1 MTDFRALLGSG
12 TTFTVTCE
20 LVPGRGFRGKEIDS
34 VFKFSEAAR
43 DSGLVHAV
51 SLTDNPGG
59 NPAILTDEIARE
71 LVAAGVQV
79 IMHFS
84 LKDVNR
90 GMVESRAYSLMRQG
104 IRNLLVLSG
113 DYPTAGAFGVSQ
125 PVFDLD
131 SVGALALL
139 KRMNAGLVV
148 MSGKGT
154 RTLEPTDFFLG
165 GVTSPFKWREASSFM
180 QYAKLSKKV
189 HAGARFIISQ
199 LGFDSWKHAELI
211 AHARRNL
218 GVTVPILGSVYLLT
232 AGGARLMRKGEV
244 PGCFVSP
251 ALLARIE
258 EEATAE
264 DKGRGAR
271 RNRAALQ
278 VAILKGLG
286 YQGAH
291 IEGLNL
297 TLEEVQEILGR
308 AGELAG
314 SWQDR
319 MEELRGAPPRPYYI
333 LRGTAREWMSGAPL
347 RLTVTMKRRIPSP
360 LFWLTQALHWFLFH
374 EGTPG
379 SSAHDRLRA
388 RRSSP
393 TRGWCAPSTGS
404 SAGPR
409 GRCSTAASAG
419 TACCRTCSSSAPSP
433 PARSTCAWDRAGATA
448 RTGTAKHF
456 PDRMCA
462 WERVYWRAKR
472 RDLVQSL
479 QFVVPPRDW
488 RLYKTAS
495 WLSYFLRKDHQKE
508 KVVLPANA
516 TEYRGRGPRP

>member
-1 MTDFRALLGSG
+1 MTDFRALLESG

-113 DYPTAGAFGVSQ
+113 DYPTEGAFGVSQ

-154 RTLEPTDFFLG
+154 RTLDPTDFFLG

-189 HAGARFIISQ
+189 HAGARFIITQ

-218 GVTVPILGSVYLLT
+218 GITVPLLGSVYLLT

-258 EEATAE
+258 EEAAAE

-271 RNRAALQ
+271 RDRAALQ

-297 TLEEVQEILGR
+297 TLEEVQDILGR
-308 AGELAG
+308 ADRLAG
-314 SWQDR
+314 SWRDR
-319 MEELRGAPPRPYYI
+319 MDELRGAPARPYYI

-360 LFWLTQALHWFLFH
+360 LFWLTQALHWFMFH

-379 SSAHDRLRA
+379 HRLMTAFAKAAEPHPRLVRAIYRFERGTKRAMFDCRECGDCMLPDMFFICPESACPKHMRMGPCGGNRA
-388 RRSSP
+388 D
-393 TRGWCAPSTGS
+393 GHCE
-404 SAGPR
+404 
-409 GRCSTAASAG
+409 
-419 TACCRTCSSSAPSP
+419 
-433 PARSTCAWDRAGATA
+433 
-448 RTGTAKHF
+448 HF

-508 KVVLPANA
+508 KIVLPGHG
-516 TEYRGRGPRP
+516 TP

>member
-1 MTDFRALLGSG
+1 MTDFRTLMGSG
-12 TTFTVTCE
+12 TSFAVTCE

-71 LVAAGVQV
+71 LVATGVEV

-148 MSGKGT
+148 MSGSRT
-154 RTLEPTDFFLG
+154 RTLDATDFFLG

-211 AHARRNL
+211 AHARRSL
-218 GVTVPILGSVYLLT
+218 GISVPILGSVYLLT
-232 AGGARLMRKGEV
+232 PGGARLMRKGEV

-258 EEATAE
+258 EEATSE
-264 DKGRGAR
+264 DKGRQAR
-271 RNRAALQ
+271 RDRAGLQ

-297 TLEEVQEILGR
+297 TLEEVQAILAR
-308 AGELAG
+308 ADELAG

-319 MEELRGAPPRPYYI
+319 MEELRGTPPRPYYI
-333 LRGTAREWMSGAPL
+333 LRGKAQEWISGAPL
-347 RLTVTMKRRIPSP
+347 RLTVTMKRRMPSP
-360 LFWLTQALHWFLFH
+360 LFWATQALHWFLFH

-379 SSAHDRLRA
+379 HRFMTAFSKAVDPHSRLVRA
-388 RRSSP
+388 IYKFE
-393 TRGWCAPSTGS
+393 RGSKRAMFDCRECGDCMLPDMFFICPESNCPKHMRM
-404 SAGPR
+404 GPC
-409 GRCSTAASAG
+409 GG
-419 TACCRTCSSSAPSP
+419 N
-433 PARSTCAWDRAGATA
+433 RADGHCEA
-448 RTGTAKHF
+448 F

-495 WLSYFLRKDHQKE
+495 WLSYFLRRDHQKE
-508 KVVLPANA
+508 KVVLPGA
-516 TEYRGRGPRP
+516 RP